1 MANVEG
7 GTVSTTVEET
17 NSRIAAAHAA
27 YEQARD
33 VNPGT
38 RAAWLQGIAAGLE
51 ANADELVALGQQETH
66 LDEGRLSF
74 ELRRS
79 VFQLRLFADE
89 VIRGEHLQA
98 TIDHADPTWGMGP
111 RPDIRRVSVPLGVVG
126 VFGASNFPFAFSVMG
141 GDSAS
146 ALAAGCAVVHKIH
159 EGHLQLA
166 LRTGAIVEEAL
177 DSADAPKGLFATII
191 GRQAAEHLVDHP
203 LVKAIGFTGS
213 TAGGRALFD
222 RAARRPSPIPFYGE
236 LGSIN
241 PVFVTEAAWKSRRD
255 EILAGFASSFTMG
268 MGQFCTKPG
277 LLFVPA
283 DSTAPG
289 EGEADVADILN
300 REVAGKP
307 RRPLLSPKLREGFDG
322 ALETVRSTPGV
333 EVVVA
338 GDDSEAPHPTVLKTT
353 ASRVREQPGILE
365 QEMFGPA
372 AVVVEYQPG
381 QDLTSLAEMLEGQLT
396 ATVHGEPHEHV
407 SALLSTLRERA
418 GRLLW
423 NAWPTG
429 VTVTYAQHH
438 GGPYP
443 ATTATTTSV
452 GTAAIGRFLRPVA
465 YDSFP
470 PSQLPAPLQDNNPW
484 RIRRRVDGVWESPAK
499 ESVNE

>member
-1 MANVEG
+1 MF
-7 GTVSTTVEET
+7 TTVEET
-17 NSRIAAAHAA
+17 NTRTTAAHAA

-33 VNPGT
+33 IDPGT
-38 RAAWLQGIAAGLE
+38 RAAWLRGIAAALE
-51 ANADELVALGQQETH
+51 ANADELVALGQEETH

-74 ELRRS
+74 ELKRS
-79 VFQLRLFADE
+79 VFQLRLFAEE
-89 VIRGEHLQA
+89 VVRGEHLDA

-177 DSADAPKGLFATII
+177 ESVGAPQGLFSTII
-191 GRQAAEHLVDHP
+191 GRAAAECLVDHP

-222 RAARRPSPIPFYGE
+222 RAARRSTPIPFYGE

-241 PVFVTEAAWKSRRD
+241 PVFVTEAAWKLRRD

-277 LLFVPA
+277 LLFVPGYSSA
-283 DSTAPG
+283 LTGNGD
-289 EGEADVADILN
+289 DVSDILK

-307 RRPLLSPKLREGFDG
+307 RRPLLSPRLREGFDR
-322 ALETVRSTPGV
+322 AVETVRAAPGV
-333 EVVVA
+333 DVLLA
-338 GDDSEAPHPTVLKTT
+338 GDDSEAPHPTILKTT
-353 ASRVREQPGILE
+353 ADHVRKHPGILE

-372 AVVVEYQPG
+372 AVVVEYHPG
-381 QDLTSLAEMLEGQLT
+381 DDLVSLAGLMVGQLT
-396 ATVHGEPHEHV
+396 GTVHAEPHEDV
-407 SALLSTLRERA
+407 SDLLSTLRERC

-429 VTVTYAQHH
+429 VTVSYAQHH

-452 GTAAIGRFLRPVA
+452 GTAAIARFMRAVA

-470 PSQLPAPLQDNNPW
+470 PSQLPAPLRDDNPW
-484 RIRRRVDGVWESPAK
+484 RIRRRVDGAWDSPIPEGK
-499 ESVNE
+499 VSE